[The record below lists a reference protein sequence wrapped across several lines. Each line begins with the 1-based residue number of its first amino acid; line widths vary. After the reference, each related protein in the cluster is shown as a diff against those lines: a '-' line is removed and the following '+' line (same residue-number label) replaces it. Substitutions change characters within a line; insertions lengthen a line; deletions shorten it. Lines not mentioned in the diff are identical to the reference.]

1 MNGYSAQ
8 MIQEAIQ
15 TKQPTSF
22 RALWAALGNTS
33 KPGGHASKMITAAMP
48 NVMEELAKVKER
60 VASLA
65 KSAPAPQ
72 VPAAVKVPEAV
83 KVPKAVKAPKAKTV
97 KAPKAKVAKAPK
109 AEKQVKSPW
118 LLKYE
123 AKEAGNPHT
132 RKGSLYAAVWDLVKR
147 NPGKTEAFVVGN
159 LTRLSGKTETNVGTA
174 FDVVI
179 DSATAHTASRKA
191 AGLKDRQNHRSQLKG
206 YTVTVAKN
214 AKGVLVYSID

>member
-15 TKQPTSF
+15 TKQPTSL

-33 KPGGHASKMITAAMP
+33 KPGGYASKMITAAMP

-60 VASLA
+60 VAALA

-72 VPAAVKVPEAV
+72 VPEAV
-83 KVPKAVKAPKAKTV
+83 KVPKVAKAPKAKTVKTPKAV

-118 LLKYE
+118 LSKYE

-147 NPGKTEAFVVGN
+147 NPGKSQAFVVGR
-159 LTRLSGKTETNVGTA
+159 LASLSGKSETNVNTA

-179 DSATAHTASRKA
+179 DSASAGSASRKQ
-191 AGLKDRQNHRSQLKG
+191 AGLKDRQRHKSCLAG

-214 AKGVLVYSID
+214 DKGVLVYSID

>member
-1 MNGYSAQ
+1 MNGYSTE
-8 MIQEAIQ
+8 MIQEAIKA
-15 TKQPTSF
+15 KQPTSLK
-22 RALWAALGNTS
+22 ALWAALGNTS
-33 KPGGHASKMITAAMP
+33 KPGGHASKMIAAAMP

-72 VPAAVKVPEAV
+72 VPV
-83 KVPKAVKAPKAKTV
+83 AVKAPKAKTVKTTKAV

-118 LLKYE
+118 LSKYE

-147 NPGKTEAFVVGN
+147 NPGKTQNFVVGN
-159 LTRLSGKTETNVGTA
+159 LTRLSGKSEANVNTA

-179 DSATAHTASRKA
+179 DSASAGTASRKQ
-191 AGLKDRQNHRSQLKG
+191 AGLKDRQRHKSCLAG

-214 AKGVLVYSID
+214 DKGVLVYSID